1 MTLIKTI
8 LSAKSIKL
16 GLQNSTG
23 NTSYEAY
30 SDQYGNDESANLV
43 EQAHLGA
50 SAKKYES
57 GFILRDAESENA
69 IYA

>member
-1 MTLIKTI
+1 MIKTI
-8 LSAKSIKL
+8 IQAKNINL

-50 SAKKYES
+50 TAKKYES
-57 GFILRDAESENA
+57 GFILRDADSENA

>member
-1 MTLIKTI
+1 MIKTI
-8 LSAKSIKL
+8 LQQKNIDL
-16 GLQNSTG
+16 GLLNSTG

-50 SAKKYES
+50 SGKKYES
-57 GFILRDAESENA
+57 SFILRDADSEN
-69 IYA
+69 